1 MAFTDPLPLIP
12 SPISATAGQGRV
24 ALAPTATVHGAPA
37 AASTLIDAVER
48 RTGFRLPAS
57 DRADD
62 AAISL
67 LVDPATAGAEG
78 YTLRVAD
85 RVEIIGGDE
94 AGLFYGIQ
102 TLLQLLRDGDE
113 GWGWLRADVADAPR
127 FAYRG
132 VMLDVTR
139 HFFPVAEVKTVIDRI
154 AALKFNHL
162 HLHLTDDQGWRIQ
175 IDSWPLLAEKA
186 AVSAANGDEG
196 GFYSKDD
203 FREIVAYAASR
214 HITIVPEIDLPGHT
228 HAIGVAY
235 PEIVEAPVLN
245 DELVR
250 STALWG
256 QKLPVAGEPYT
267 GWGVGHSSVRIR
279 EEGTY
284 DFVRDVLTEVGDLTP
299 GPYLHIGGDESLGTS
314 AEDFAHFV
322 ERVSAM
328 VIELGKTPIAW
339 HEAGA
344 VSGIA
349 QGTIGQFWGG
359 VEPSE
364 AHAAEAAQFVERGGS
379 LILSPSNAVY
389 LDMKYDAD
397 YPLGLAW
404 AGLVDV
410 RRAYDWEPT
419 DVLDVPADEILG
431 VEGPLWT
438 ETVRSLADA
447 EQLMFPRIAAV
458 AERAWTPADG
468 AELTWESFRARLGA
482 MAPLWQADGIRF
494 HPTSEI
500 DWSTR

>member
-1 MAFTDPLPLIP
+1 MALPDLLPLIP
-12 SPISATAGQGRV
+12 SPISAVAGRGLLPLSADARV
-24 ALAPTATVHGAPA
+24 LGGSP

-48 RTGFRLPAS
+48 RTGIRLGTAEAG
-57 DRADD
+57 DDGAAITLRIDAD
-62 AAISL
+62 AA
-67 LVDPATAGAEG
+67 DAEG
-78 YTLRVAD
+78 YTLAVGD
-85 RVEIIGGDE
+85 RVEVTGADE
-94 AGLFYGIQ
+94 AGLFYGIH
-102 TLLQLLRDGDE
+102 TLLQLLREGDE
-113 GWGWLRADVADAPR
+113 GWGWQRAEVSDAPR

-139 HFFPVAEVKTVIDRI
+139 HFFPVDEVKTVIDRI

-162 HLHLTDDQGWRIQ
+162 HLHLTDDQGWRVE

-186 AVSAANGDEG
+186 SVSAANGDEG

-203 FREIVAYAASR
+203 FREIVAHAASR
-214 HITIVPEIDLPGHT
+214 HVTIVPEIDLPGHT

-235 PEIVEAPVLN
+235 PDLVEDPVLN
-245 DELVR
+245 DELER
-250 STALWG
+250 TAKLWG

-279 EEGTY
+279 EERTY
-284 DFVRDVLTEVGDLTP
+284 DFVRDVLTELSEITP

-328 VIELGKTPIAW
+328 VVELGKTPVAW

-344 VSGIA
+344 VAEIA
-349 QGTIGQFWGG
+349 RGTVGQFWGA

-364 AHAAEAAQFVERGGS
+364 AHAAEAAHFVRRGGS

-397 YPLGLAW
+397 FPLGLSW
-404 AGLVDV
+404 AGLIDV
-410 RRAYDWEPT
+410 RHAYDWEPA
-419 DVLDVPADEILG
+419 DLLDVPADAILG

-447 EQLMFPRIAAV
+447 EQLMYPRIAAV
-458 AERAWTPADG
+458 AERAWTPAD
-468 AELTWESFRARLGA
+468 APERTWDSFRARLGA
-482 MAPLWQADGIRF
+482 MAPLWRADGIRF
-494 HPTSEI
+494 HPTAEIEWSE
-500 DWSTR
+500 